1 MHKETGFV
9 SIPCIPAPGG
19 ARGAASGRTTPGG
32 ARSSQHLVFALLS
45 PGVPAIHRTKDK
57 LTAGETVVGTT
68 AHAGSDTRFLSGAGF
83 DFLLF
88 DTQHS
93 TDDIKGLVR
102 AVGGTRGT
110 DTTPIVRVGDLRPDQ
125 ICYALDI
132 GAKGIV
138 VPMVNNPEEAAQM
151 VNWCRYPFA
160 GARSSAGMR
169 GDWGEFS
176 SYREY
181 MDAVNEQLLII
192 PMIETQ
198 EALDGI
204 EDILR
209 VDGIDVLL
217 VGPSDLS
224 INIDVPLD
232 YTNPK
237 YHAALDRIG
246 AACQAAGVAP
256 GMFFV
261 PPGISPAELM
271 EKGFRFFTLPWAGW
285 ATEGIQAGLTAVRG

>member
-1 MHKETGFV
+1 MNHVKDLLK
-9 SIPCIPAPGG
+9 AGG
-19 ARGAASGRTTPGG
+19 
-32 ARSSQHLVFALLS
+32 
-45 PGVPAIHRTKDK
+45 
-57 LTAGETVVGTT
+57 TAVGTT
-68 AHAGSDTRFLSGAGF
+68 ASANSEVRFLANAGF
-83 DFLLF
+83 DFVLF

-93 TDDIKGLVR
+93 TDDIKGLAR
-102 AVGGTRGT
+102 AVAATRGAAGS
-110 DTTPIVRVGDLRPDQ
+110 PIIRVGDLRPDQ
-125 ICYALDI
+125 ICYALDV

-138 VPMVNNPEEAAQM
+138 VPMVNTPAEAVDM
-151 VNWCRYPFA
+151 VKWCKYPFD

-169 GDWGEFS
+169 GEWGEFK

-181 MDAVNEQLLII
+181 MDAVNEQLLVV

-198 EALDGI
+198 EALDAI
-204 EDILR
+204 DDILG
-209 VDGIDVLL
+209 VPGIDVLL

-232 YTNPK
+232 YENPK

-246 AACQAAGVAP
+246 AACQNAGVAA

-261 PPGISPAELM
+261 PPGISPKQLM

-285 ATEGIQAGLTAVRG
+285 ATEGIRNGIASVRP

>member
-1 MHKETGFV
+1 M
-9 SIPCIPAPGG
+9 
-19 ARGAASGRTTPGG
+19 
-32 ARSSQHLVFALLS
+32 
-45 PGVPAIHRTKDK
+45 
-57 LTAGETVVGTT
+57 GTT
-68 AHAGSDTRFLSGAGF
+68 AGAGSDTRLLANADF

-93 TDDIKGLVR
+93 TNDIKGLVR

-110 DTTPIVRVGDLRPDQ
+110 DASPIVRVGDLRPDQ

-138 VPMVNNPEEAAQM
+138 VPMVNTPEEAANM

-169 GDWGEFS
+169 GEWGEFS

-198 EALDGI
+198 QALDGI
-204 EDILR
+204 EDILS

-237 YHAALDRIG
+237 YHAALDRI
-246 AACQAAGVAP
+246 ASACKQVGVAP

-261 PPGISPAELM
+261 PPGISSAELM
-271 EKGFRFFTLPWAGW
+271 EKGFRFFTLPWIGW
-285 ATEGIQAGLTAVRG
+285 ATEGIQNGLQKVRM

>member
-1 MHKETGFV
+1 MHHAKELLK
-9 SIPCIPAPGG
+9 GG
-19 ARGAASGRTTPGG
+19 GTAIGTTAGAAS
-32 ARSSQHLVFALLS
+32 
-45 PGVPAIHRTKDK
+45 
-57 LTAGETVVGTT
+57 
-68 AHAGSDTRFLSGAGF
+68 DTRLLANAGF
-83 DFLLF
+83 DFVLF

-93 TDDIKGLVR
+93 TDDIKGLAR
-102 AVGGTRGT
+102 AVAGTRGS
-110 DTTPIVRVGDLRPDQ
+110 DASPIVRVGDLRPDQ

-138 VPMVNNPEEAAQM
+138 VPMVNTAQEAADM
-151 VNWCRYPFA
+151 VQWCRYPFE
-160 GARSSAGMR
+160 GVRSSAGMR
-169 GDWGEFS
+169 GEWGEFK

-181 MDAVNEQLLII
+181 MDAVNAQLLII

-204 EDILR
+204 DDILA
-209 VDGIDVLL
+209 VPGIDVLL

-237 YHAALDRIG
+237 YHAALDRIA
-246 AACQAAGVAP
+246 AACKKADVAP

-261 PPGISPAELM
+261 PPGIPPAELM
-271 EKGFRFFTLPWAGW
+271 AKGFRFFTLPWAGW
-285 ATEGIQAGLTAVRG
+285 ASDGIRKGLAEVRG

>member
-1 MHKETGFV
+1 M
-9 SIPCIPAPGG
+9 
-19 ARGAASGRTTPGG
+19 
-32 ARSSQHLVFALLS
+32 
-45 PGVPAIHRTKDK
+45 
-57 LTAGETVVGTT
+57 GTT
-68 AHAGSDTRFLSGAGF
+68 AGASSDVRFVANAGF
-83 DFLLF
+83 DFVLF

-93 TDDIKGLVR
+93 TNDIKGLVR

-110 DTTPIVRVGDLRPDQ
+110 DASPIVRVGDLRPDQ

-138 VPMVNNPEEAAQM
+138 VPMVNTREEAANM
-151 VNWCRYPFA
+151 VNWCKYPFA

-169 GDWGEFS
+169 GEWGEFS

-198 EALDGI
+198 QALDGI
-204 EDILR
+204 EDILS

-237 YHAALDRIG
+237 YHAALDRIA
-246 AACQAAGVAP
+246 AACKQVGVAP

-271 EKGFRFFTLPWAGW
+271 EKGFRFFTLPWTDW
-285 ATEGIQAGLTAVRG
+285 ATEGIQNGLQKVRG